1 MRFTNPDRS
10 ASMATLSRTI
20 RTLVVAAA
28 VLALMAP
35 VAQAKPLEVPPGPLH
50 SPAAKTTQ
58 TQPDASFG
66 WTDAAIGAALVAVL
80 IGVGVS
86 GARLSHRR
94 TAPA

>member
-1 MRFTNPDRS
+1 
-10 ASMATLSRTI
+10 MATLSRTI
-20 RTLVVAAA
+20 RTVIIAAA

-35 VAQAKPLEVPPGPLH
+35 VAQAKPLEVPAGPLH
-50 SPAAKTTQ
+50 SPAASTTTR
-58 TQPDASFG
+58 TQPDASFD
-66 WTDAAIGAALVAVL
+66 WTDAAIAAAVAAVL

>member
-1 MRFTNPDRS
+1 
-10 ASMATLSRTI
+10 MATLIRPI
-20 RTLVVAAA
+20 RTLVIAAA

-35 VAQAKPLEVPPGPLH
+35 VAQAKPLEMPAGPLH
-50 SPAAKTTQ
+50 SPAATS
-58 TQPDASFG
+58 ASTESTAGSSFD
-66 WTDAAIGAALVAVL
+66 WTDAAVGAAITIVL

>member
-1 MRFTNPDRS
+1 
-10 ASMATLSRTI
+10 MATLSRTI
-20 RTLVVAAA
+20 RIVVIAAA

-35 VAQAKPLEVPPGPLH
+35 VAQAKPLEVPAGPLH
-50 SPAAKTTQ
+50 SPAATSTR
-58 TQPDASFG
+58 TQPDASFD
-66 WTDAAIGAALVAVL
+66 WTDAAIAAAVVAVL